1 MVISTESVKN
11 VVPQLIRYTVK
22 INYGDTVIMQKE
34 VKV

>member
-11 VVPQLIRYTVK
+11 VVPQLIGYTVK